1 MITAG
6 QAREDGQ
13 WAFWDVRDPEQAVI
27 IHLADERYAR
37 LVIEVDG
44 PMGER
49 RQHQPGAHGRP
60 RPRPPTV
67 ADAPAC
73 GWSVRRSSS

>member
-37 LVIEVDG
+37 LVIEVDDPWASAASINQALTAG
-44 PMGER
+44 PVRDR
-49 RQHQPGAHGRP
+49 RR
-60 RPRPPTV
+60 
-67 ADAPAC
+67 
-73 GWSVRRSSS
+73 